1 MPWNYPLKRGIALKI
16 SNIRGLR
23 FNSIFRGMLPVFV
36 LAHFTHHLFTA
47 LLVPL
52 MPLIRNEFALDY
64 TKSGLLLSVFSLSYG
79 ISHLP
84 AGWLADRIG
93 ARILITIAIC
103 GVALAGL
110 LVGLSQ
116 TYTMMLGSL
125 ALMGLLGGGYH
136 TTSPPLI
143 SALAKPNNR
152 GRALGI
158 HLIGGSASFFM
169 APLIAAAIA
178 VALGWRAPFIIL
190 AIPTIAFGIIFYIL
204 LGRFSEIKK
213 SRQRSISSPGH
224 SEVQQRSHHLVP
236 FIILATF
243 TAAVL
248 FSAISFIPLFLVDN
262 FGLTE
267 EAAAAFF
274 AIIYFAGLLASPLG
288 GYLSDRFGRVS
299 VLVTASFIAGP
310 VIYMLN
316 MAPFGFGIGAIL
328 FIIGAILYIPQP
340 ASEAYI
346 VDHVPSHRR
355 SSILGIYFSGAILG
369 SSAIIPLLGYSVDH
383 VGFSTSFTIAGV
395 ALAVVTL
402 ACSIWIWV
410 KSTRQV

>member
-1 MPWNYPLKRGIALKI
+1 VNREITLKTSTIKRFRFSSLF
-16 SNIRGLR
+16 RGL
-23 FNSIFRGMLPVFV
+23 LPVFV
-36 LAHFTHHLFTA
+36 LAHFTHHLLIA

-52 MPLIRNEFALDY
+52 MPLIRDEFALDY
-64 TKSGLLLSVFSLSYG
+64 TKSGLLLSVFAMSYG

-93 ARILITIAIC
+93 ARILITVAIC

-116 TYTMMLGSL
+116 TYTMMLGFL
-125 ALMGLLGGGYH
+125 VLMGVLGGGYH
-136 TTSPPLI
+136 PASPPLI
-143 SALAKPNNR
+143 SASVEPKNR

-158 HLIGGSASFFM
+158 HLIGGSSSFFL

-190 AIPTIAFGIIFYIL
+190 AVPTFAFGIVFYVL
-204 LGRFSEIKK
+204 LGRLAEKRK
-213 SRQRSISSPGH
+213 DKYRSISSPDH
-224 SEVQQRSHHLVP
+224 PAIQQRSHHLVP

-248 FSAISFIPLFLVDN
+248 ISTISFIPLFLVDN
-262 FGLTE
+262 FGLAK
-267 EAAAAFF
+267 EAAAAFI
-274 AIIYFAGLLASPLG
+274 AIIYLAGLLASPLG

-299 VLVTASFIAGP
+299 VLLAASFIAGP

-316 MAPFGFGIGAIL
+316 IVPFGFGIGAIL
-328 FIIGAILYIPQP
+328 FMIGVILYTPQP

-346 VDHVPSHRR
+346 VGQVSGHRR
-355 SSILGIYFSGAILG
+355 SSILGIYFSGSMVGAG
-369 SSAIIPLLGYSVDH
+369 AIIPLLGYSIDH
-383 VGFSTSFTIAGV
+383 IGFATSFTIAGV
-395 ALAVVTL
+395 ALVVVSII
-402 ACSIWIWV
+402 CSIWLWGKAAHRV
-410 KSTRQV
+410 

>member
-1 MPWNYPLKRGIALKI
+1 MNREIALKVSI
-16 SNIRGLR
+16 IKRLRSNSLFRGL
-23 FNSIFRGMLPVFV
+23 LPVFV
-36 LAHFTHHLFTA
+36 LAHFTHHLLIA

-52 MPLIRNEFALDY
+52 MPLIRDEFALDY
-64 TKSGLLLSVFSLSYG
+64 TKSGLLLSVFTLSYG
-79 ISHLP
+79 ISQLP

-125 ALMGLLGGGYH
+125 ALMGVLGGGYH
-136 TTSPPLI
+136 PTSPPLI
-143 SALAKPNNR
+143 SALVEPRNR

-158 HLIGGSASFFM
+158 HLIGGSSSFFL
-169 APLIAAAIA
+169 APLIAASIA

-190 AIPTIAFGIIFYIL
+190 AIPTIAFGIIFYTL
-204 LGRFSEIKK
+204 LGRLAGKRK
-213 SRQRSISSPGH
+213 GKHRSISSPDN
-224 SEVQQRSHHLVP
+224 SAIQQRSHRLVP

-288 GYLSDRFGRVS
+288 GYLSDRFGGVS
-299 VLVTASFIAGP
+299 VLLAASLVAGP

-316 MAPFGFGIGAIL
+316 IVPFGFGIGAIL
-328 FIIGAILYIPQP
+328 FVIGAILYTPQP

-346 VDHVPSHRR
+346 VGQVSGHRR
-355 SSILGIYFSGAILG
+355 SSILGVYFSGALLG
-369 SSAIIPLLGYSVDH
+369 SGAIIPLLGYSIDH

-395 ALAVVTL
+395 ALVVVSLT
-402 ACSIWIWV
+402 CSIWLWGKATHRV
-410 KSTRQV
+410 

>member
-1 MPWNYPLKRGIALKI
+1 MNREIALKV
-16 SNIRGLR
+16 SNIKRFLSNSPFRGL
-23 FNSIFRGMLPVFV
+23 LPVFV
-36 LAHFTHHLFTA
+36 LAHFTHHLLPA

-52 MPLIRNEFALDY
+52 MPMIRDEFALDY

-116 TYTMMLGSL
+116 TYTMMLGSI
-125 ALMGLLGGGYH
+125 ALMGVLGGGYH
-136 TTSPPLI
+136 PASPPLI
-143 SALAKPNNR
+143 SASVEPKNR

-158 HLIGGSASFFM
+158 HLIGGSSSFFL
-169 APLIAAAIA
+169 APLIGAAIA

-190 AIPTIAFGIIFYIL
+190 VVPTIAFGIIFYVL
-204 LGRFSEIKK
+204 LGRLVEKNK
-213 SRQRSISSPGH
+213 DKHRSISSPEH
-224 SEVQQRSHHLVP
+224 PTIPQRPHHLVP

-299 VLVTASFIAGP
+299 VLLAVSFLAGP

-316 MAPFGFGIGAIL
+316 IVPFGFGIGAIL
-328 FIIGAILYIPQP
+328 FMIGAVLYIPQP
-340 ASEAYI
+340 ATEAYI
-346 VDHVPSHRR
+346 VGQASSHRR
-355 SSILGIYFSGAILG
+355 SSILGIYFSGGIMGAGAIT
-369 SSAIIPLLGYSVDH
+369 PLLGYFIDH
-383 VGFSTSFTIAGV
+383 VGFSTSFTIVGV
-395 ALAVVTL
+395 ALVVVSLT
-402 ACSIWIWV
+402 CSIWLWGKAIHRV
-410 KSTRQV
+410 

>member
-1 MPWNYPLKRGIALKI
+1 VNCEIALKASNIKRFI
-16 SNIRGLR
+16 SNSLFRGL
-23 FNSIFRGMLPVFV
+23 LPVFV
-36 LAHFTHHLFTA
+36 LAHFIHHLFTA

-52 MPLIRNEFALDY
+52 MPFIREEFALDY
-64 TKSGLLLSVFSLSYG
+64 TKSGLLLSVFSLTYG

-93 ARILITIAIC
+93 ARILITVAIC
-103 GVALAGL
+103 GVALAGV

-116 TYTMMLGSL
+116 TYAMMLGSL
-125 ALMGLLGGGYH
+125 ALMGILGGGYH

-143 SALAKPNNR
+143 SALAKPKNK

-158 HLIGGSASFFM
+158 HLIGGSFSFFM

-190 AIPTIAFGIIFYIL
+190 AIPTIAFGIIFYVL
-204 LGRFSEIKK
+204 LGRLSAKNK
-213 SRQRSISSPGH
+213 NKQRSASFSDHSKTLQSP
-224 SEVQQRSHHLVP
+224 HHLVP
-236 FIILATF
+236 FIVLATF

-262 FGLTE
+262 FGLSE
-267 EAAAAFF
+267 EAAAAFI

-288 GYLSDRFGRVS
+288 GYLADRFGRVA
-299 VLVTASFIAGP
+299 VLLAASFIAGP
-310 VIYMLN
+310 IIYLLN
-316 MAPFGFGIGAIL
+316 LAPFGFGIGAVLI
-328 FIIGAILYIPQP
+328 IIGVILYTPQP

-346 VDHVPSHRR
+346 VDQVSSQRR

-369 SSAIIPLLGYSVDH
+369 SSAIIPLLGYSIDH
-383 VGFSTSFTIAGV
+383 AGFSTSFSIAGG
-395 ALAVVTL
+395 AVFIVTL
-402 ACSIWIWV
+402 ICSLWLWGKASRRV
-410 KSTRQV
+410 

>member
-1 MPWNYPLKRGIALKI
+1 MNREIALNI
-16 SNIRGLR
+16 SNIKRFR
-23 FNSIFRGMLPVFV
+23 FNSLFRGLLPVFV
-36 LAHFTHHLFTA
+36 LAHFAHHLMIA

-52 MPLIRNEFALDY
+52 MPLIRDEFALDY

-125 ALMGLLGGGYH
+125 ALMGVLGGGYH
-136 TTSPPLI
+136 PTSPPLI
-143 SALAKPNNR
+143 SALVEPKNR

-158 HLIGGSASFFM
+158 HLIGGSSSFFM

-190 AIPTIAFGIIFYIL
+190 AIPTIAFGIIFYTL
-204 LGRFSEIKK
+204 LRRLAENNKDK
-213 SRQRSISSPGH
+213 HRPISSPDH
-224 SEVQQRSHHLVP
+224 HTIQKRSHHLVP

-248 FSAISFIPLFLVDN
+248 FSTISFIPLFLVDN

-267 EAAAAFF
+267 EAAAAFI

-288 GYLSDRFGRVS
+288 GYLTDRFGGVP
-299 VLVTASFIAGP
+299 VLLTASLIAGP

-316 MAPFGFGIGAIL
+316 IVPFGFGIGAML

-340 ASEAYI
+340 ASETYI
-346 VDHVPSHRR
+346 VGQVSGHRR

-369 SSAIIPLLGYSVDH
+369 SGAIIPLLGYSIDH
-383 VGFSTSFTIAGV
+383 LGFSASFTIVGV
-395 ALAVVTL
+395 ALVIVSLT
-402 ACSIWIWV
+402 CSIWLWNKATHRV
-410 KSTRQV
+410 

>member
-1 MPWNYPLKRGIALKI
+1 M
-16 SNIRGLR
+16 
-23 FNSIFRGMLPVFV
+23 

-52 MPLIRNEFALDY
+52 MPFIRDEFALDY

-79 ISHLP
+79 VSHLP

-125 ALMGLLGGGYH
+125 ALMGVLGGGYH
-136 TTSPPLI
+136 TTSPPLV
-143 SALAKPNNR
+143 SALTEPNIR

-158 HLIGGSASFFM
+158 HLIGGSFSFFM
-169 APLIAAAIA
+169 TPLIAAAIA

-190 AIPTIAFGIIFYIL
+190 AVPTIAFGIIFYIL
-204 LGRFSEIKK
+204 LGRLSENNKGK
-213 SRQRSISSPGH
+213 HRPISSPGH
-224 SEVQQRSHHLVP
+224 HTIQQRSHHLIP
-236 FIILATF
+236 FIILATL
-243 TAAVL
+243 TAALL
-248 FSAISFIPLFLVDN
+248 FSVISFIPLFLVDN
-262 FGLTE
+262 FGVTE
-267 EAAAAFF
+267 EAAAAFI

-288 GYLSDRFGRVS
+288 GYLSDRFGRVA
-299 VLVTASFIAGP
+299 VLLIASFIAGP
-310 VIYMLN
+310 VIYTLGIV
-316 MAPFGFGIGAIL
+316 PFSFGIGAIL
-328 FIIGAILYIPQP
+328 FILGAILYIPQA

-346 VDHVPSHRR
+346 VDQVPSHRR

-369 SSAIIPLLGYSVDH
+369 SSAIIPLLGYSIDH
-383 VGFSTSFTIAGV
+383 LGFSASFTIAGV
-395 ALAVVTL
+395 ALIVASL
-402 ACSIWIWV
+402 ICSIWLWGKAIHRV
-410 KSTRQV
+410 

>member
-1 MPWNYPLKRGIALKI
+1 MNREIVLKVSSIKRFC
-16 SNIRGLR
+16 SNSLFRGL
-23 FNSIFRGMLPVFV
+23 LPVFV
-36 LAHFTHHLFTA
+36 LAHFTHHLFSA

-52 MPLIRNEFALDY
+52 MPLIRDEFALDY

-93 ARILITIAIC
+93 ARILLTIAIC
-103 GVALAGL
+103 GVALAAL

-136 TTSPPLI
+136 PTSPPLI
-143 SALAKPNNR
+143 SALVKPKNR
-152 GRALGI
+152 GSALGI
-158 HLIGGSASFFM
+158 HLIGGSASFFL

-178 VALGWRAPFIIL
+178 VTLGWRAPFIIL

-204 LGRFSEIKK
+204 LGRLTAKRKGKHSP
-213 SRQRSISSPGH
+213 ISSPDH
-224 SEVQQRSHHLVP
+224 HKIQQRSRHLIP

-288 GYLSDRFGRVS
+288 GYLTDRFGGVS
-299 VLVTASFIAGP
+299 VLLAASLVAGP

-316 MAPFGFGIGAIL
+316 IMPFGFGIGAIL
-328 FIIGAILYIPQP
+328 FIIGVILYIPQP
-340 ASEAYI
+340 ASETYI
-346 VDHVPSHRR
+346 VDQVSSHRR
-355 SSILGIYFSGAILG
+355 SSILGIYFSAAILG
-369 SSAIIPLLGYSVDH
+369 SGAIIPLLGYSIDH
-383 VGFSTSFTIAGV
+383 LGFSKSFTIASIALVVV
-395 ALAVVTL
+395 ALT
-402 ACSIWIWV
+402 CSIWLWGKAIHRV
-410 KSTRQV
+410 

>member
-1 MPWNYPLKRGIALKI
+1 MNREITLKVSTIKRFRFSSLF
-16 SNIRGLR
+16 RGL
-23 FNSIFRGMLPVFV
+23 LPVFV
-36 LAHFTHHLFTA
+36 LAHFTHHLLIA

-52 MPLIRNEFALDY
+52 MPLIRDEFALDY
-64 TKSGLLLSVFSLSYG
+64 TKSGLLLSVFTLSYG
-79 ISHLP
+79 ISQLP

-93 ARILITIAIC
+93 ARILITVAIC

-116 TYTMMLGSL
+116 TYTMMLGFL
-125 ALMGLLGGGYH
+125 ALMGVLGGGYH
-136 TTSPPLI
+136 PASPPLI
-143 SALAKPNNR
+143 SASVEPKNR

-158 HLIGGSASFFM
+158 HLIGGSSSFFL

-190 AIPTIAFGIIFYIL
+190 AVPTIAFGIIFYVL
-204 LGRFSEIKK
+204 LGRLAEKRNGK
-213 SRQRSISSPGH
+213 HRSISSPDH
-224 SEVQQRSHHLVP
+224 PAIQQRSHRLVP

-248 FSAISFIPLFLVDN
+248 ISTVSFIPLFLVDN
-262 FGLTE
+262 FGVAK
-267 EAAAAFF
+267 EAAAAFV

-299 VLVTASFIAGP
+299 VLLAASFIAGP

-316 MAPFGFGIGAIL
+316 IVPFGFGIGAIL
-328 FIIGAILYIPQP
+328 FMIGATLYIPQP

-346 VDHVPSHRR
+346 IGQVSHRR
-355 SSILGIYFSGAILG
+355 RSLILGIYFSGSMMGAGAIT
-369 SSAIIPLLGYSVDH
+369 PLLGYFIDH

-395 ALAVVTL
+395 ALVVVSLTR
-402 ACSIWIWV
+402 SIWLWGKV
-410 KSTRQV
+410 THRV

>member
-1 MPWNYPLKRGIALKI
+1 MNREITLKVSTIKRFHFSSLF
-16 SNIRGLR
+16 RGL
-23 FNSIFRGMLPVFV
+23 LPVFV
-36 LAHFTHHLFTA
+36 LAHFTHHLLIA

-52 MPLIRNEFALDY
+52 MPLIRDEFALDY
-64 TKSGLLLSVFSLSYG
+64 TKSGLLLSVFTLSYG
-79 ISHLP
+79 ISQLP

-93 ARILITIAIC
+93 ARLLITIGIC

-116 TYTMMLGSL
+116 TYTMMLGFL
-125 ALMGLLGGGYH
+125 ALMGVLGGGYH
-136 TTSPPLI
+136 PASPPLI
-143 SALAKPNNR
+143 SASVEPKNR

-158 HLIGGSASFFM
+158 HLIGGSSSFFL

-190 AIPTIAFGIIFYIL
+190 AVPTIAFGIIFYVL
-204 LGRFSEIKK
+204 LGRLAEKRK
-213 SRQRSISSPGH
+213 GKHRSISSPDH
-224 SEVQQRSHHLVP
+224 PAIQQRPHRLVP

-248 FSAISFIPLFLVDN
+248 ISTVSFIPLFLVDN
-262 FGLTE
+262 FGVAK
-267 EAAAAFF
+267 EAAAAFI

-299 VLVTASFIAGP
+299 VLLAASFIAGP

-316 MAPFGFGIGAIL
+316 IVPFGFGIGAIL
-328 FIIGAILYIPQP
+328 FMIGAILYIPQP

-346 VDHVPSHRR
+346 IGQVSHRRR
-355 SSILGIYFSGAILG
+355 SSILGIYFSGGMMGAGAIT
-369 SSAIIPLLGYSVDH
+369 PLLGYFIDH
-383 VGFSTSFTIAGV
+383 VGFFTSFTMAAV
-395 ALAVVTL
+395 ALVVVSLT
-402 ACSIWIWV
+402 CSIWLWGKATHRV
-410 KSTRQV
+410 

>member
-1 MPWNYPLKRGIALKI
+1 MNREITLKVSTIK
-16 SNIRGLR
+16 R
-23 FNSIFRGMLPVFV
+23 FHFGSIFRGLLPVFV
-36 LAHFTHHLFTA
+36 LAHFTHHLLIA

-52 MPLIRNEFALDY
+52 MPLIRDEFALDY
-64 TKSGLLLSVFSLSYG
+64 TKSGLLFSVFTLSYG
-79 ISHLP
+79 ISQLP

-93 ARILITIAIC
+93 ARLLITIGIC

-116 TYTMMLGSL
+116 TYTMMLGFL
-125 ALMGLLGGGYH
+125 ALMGVLGGGYH
-136 TTSPPLI
+136 PASPPLI
-143 SALAKPNNR
+143 SASVEPKNR

-158 HLIGGSASFFM
+158 HLIGGSSSFFL

-190 AIPTIAFGIIFYIL
+190 AVPTIAFGIIFYVL
-204 LGRFSEIKK
+204 LGRLAEKRK
-213 SRQRSISSPGH
+213 GNHRSISSPDH
-224 SEVQQRSHHLVP
+224 PAIQQRPHRLVP

-248 FSAISFIPLFLVDN
+248 ISTVSFIPLFLVDN
-262 FGLTE
+262 FGVAK
-267 EAAAAFF
+267 EAAAAFI

-299 VLVTASFIAGP
+299 VLLAASFIAGP

-316 MAPFGFGIGAIL
+316 IMPFGFGIGLIL
-328 FIIGAILYIPQP
+328 FMIGTTLYIPQP

-346 VDHVPSHRR
+346 IGQVSHRRR
-355 SSILGIYFSGAILG
+355 SSILGIYFSGSLMGAGAIT
-369 SSAIIPLLGYSVDH
+369 PLLGYFIDH
-383 VGFSTSFTIAGV
+383 VGFFTSFTMAAV
-395 ALAVVTL
+395 ALVVVSLT
-402 ACSIWIWV
+402 CSIWLWG
-410 KSTRQV
+410 KATRRV

>member
-1 MPWNYPLKRGIALKI
+1 MKSEIILKV
-16 SNIRGLR
+16 SNIKRFR
-23 FNSIFRGMLPVFV
+23 FNSLFRGLLPVFV
-36 LAHFTHHLFTA
+36 LAHFTHHLLPA

-52 MPLIRNEFALDY
+52 MPLIRDEFALNY
-64 TKSGLLLSVFSLSYG
+64 TQSGLLLSVFSLSYG

-93 ARILITIAIC
+93 ARILITVAIC

-116 TYTMMLGSL
+116 TYAMMLGSL
-125 ALMGLLGGGYH
+125 ALMGVLGGGYH
-136 TTSPPLI
+136 STSPLLI
-143 SALAKPNNR
+143 SASVEPKNR

-158 HLIGGSASFFM
+158 HLIGGSSSFFL

-190 AIPTIAFGIIFYIL
+190 AVPTIAFGIIFYVL
-204 LGRFSEIKK
+204 LGRLAKK
-213 SRQRSISSPGH
+213 NKDKHRTISSPDH
-224 SEVQQRSHHLVP
+224 PTIQQRSHHLVP

-262 FGLTE
+262 FSLTE

-299 VLVTASFIAGP
+299 VLLAASLIAGP

-316 MAPFGFGIGAIL
+316 IVPFSFGIGAIL

-340 ASEAYI
+340 ATEAYI
-346 VDHVPSHRR
+346 VDQVSSHRR
-355 SSILGIYFSGAILG
+355 SSILGIYFSGGIMGAGAIT
-369 SSAIIPLLGYSVDH
+369 PLLGYFIDH
-383 VGFSTSFTIAGV
+383 VGFSTSFTIVGV
-395 ALAVVTL
+395 ALIVVSLT
-402 ACSIWIWV
+402 CSIWLWGKAIRRV
-410 KSTRQV
+410 

>member
-1 MPWNYPLKRGIALKI
+1 VNREITLKV
-16 SNIRGLR
+16 SNIKRFRSNPLFRGL
-23 FNSIFRGMLPVFV
+23 LPVFV
-36 LAHFTHHLFTA
+36 LAHFSHHLFTA

-52 MPLIRNEFALDY
+52 MPLIRDEFALDY

-103 GVALAGL
+103 GVAL
-110 LVGLSQ
+110 
-116 TYTMMLGSL
+116 
-125 ALMGLLGGGYH
+125 
-136 TTSPPLI
+136 
-143 SALAKPNNR
+143 
-152 GRALGI
+152 GI
-158 HLIGGSASFFM
+158 HLIGGSASFFL

-178 VALGWRAPFIIL
+178 AALGWRAPFIIL
-190 AIPTIAFGIIFYIL
+190 AIPTIAFGIIFYML
-204 LGRFSEIKK
+204 LGRITEKREEK
-213 SRQRSISSPGH
+213 RSLVSSPDH
-224 SEVQQRSHHLVP
+224 PKIQQRSRHLIP

-288 GYLSDRFGRVS
+288 GYLSDRFGRVA
-299 VLVTASFIAGP
+299 VLLTASLIAGP
-310 VIYMLN
+310 VIYMLSIV
-316 MAPFGFGIGAIL
+316 PFGLGIGAIL
-328 FIIGAILYIPQP
+328 FIIGAILYTPQP

-346 VDHVPSHRR
+346 VDQVPRHRR

-369 SSAIIPLLGYSVDH
+369 SSAIIPLLGYSIDH
-383 VGFSTSFTIAGV
+383 LGFSTSFTIAGV
-395 ALAVVTL
+395 ALVVISL
-402 ACSIWIWV
+402 VCSIWLWGKVIQRV
-410 KSTRQV
+410 

>member
-1 MPWNYPLKRGIALKI
+1 VNREITLKV
-16 SNIRGLR
+16 SNIKRFRSNPLFRGL
-23 FNSIFRGMLPVFV
+23 LPVFV
-36 LAHFTHHLFTA
+36 LAHFSHHLFTA

-52 MPLIRNEFALDY
+52 MPLIRDEFALDY

-125 ALMGLLGGGYH
+125 ALMGILGGGYH
-136 TTSPPLI
+136 TTSPPLV
-143 SALAKPNNR
+143 SALTDPKNR

-158 HLIGGSASFFM
+158 HLIGGSASFFL

-178 VALGWRAPFIIL
+178 AALGWRAPFIIL
-190 AIPTIAFGIIFYIL
+190 AIPTIAFGIIFYML
-204 LGRFSEIKK
+204 LGRITEKREEK
-213 SRQRSISSPGH
+213 RSLVSSPDH
-224 SEVQQRSHHLVP
+224 PKIQQRSRHLIP

-288 GYLSDRFGRVS
+288 GYLSDRFGRVA
-299 VLVTASFIAGP
+299 VLLTASLIAGP
-310 VIYMLN
+310 VIYMLSIV
-316 MAPFGFGIGAIL
+316 PFGLGIGAIL
-328 FIIGAILYIPQP
+328 FIIGAILYTPQP

-346 VDHVPSHRR
+346 VDQVPRHRR

-369 SSAIIPLLGYSVDH
+369 SSAIIPLLGYSIDH
-383 VGFSTSFTIAGV
+383 LGFSTSFTIAGV
-395 ALAVVTL
+395 ALVVISL
-402 ACSIWIWV
+402 VCSIWLWGKVIQRV
-410 KSTRQV
+410 

>member
-1 MPWNYPLKRGIALKI
+1 
-16 SNIRGLR
+16 
-23 FNSIFRGMLPVFV
+23 
-36 LAHFTHHLFTA
+36 
-47 LLVPL
+47 
-52 MPLIRNEFALDY
+52 MPLIRDEFALDY

-110 LVGLSQ
+110 LVGFSQ
-116 TYTMMLGSL
+116 TYAMMLGSL
-125 ALMGLLGGGYH
+125 ALMGVLGGGYH
-136 TTSPPLI
+136 TTSPPLV
-143 SALAKPNNR
+143 SALAEPKNR
-152 GRALGI
+152 GRVLGI
-158 HLIGGSASFFM
+158 HLIGGSFSFFM

-204 LGRFSEIKK
+204 LGQLAEKRKGK
-213 SRQRSISSPGH
+213 HRPISSPDH
-224 SEVQQRSHHLVP
+224 HTIQQRPNRLVP

-267 EAAAAFF
+267 EAAAAFI

-288 GYLSDRFGRVS
+288 GYLSDRFGRVA
-299 VLVTASFIAGP
+299 VLLTASFIAGP

-316 MAPFGFGIGAIL
+316 IVHFGFGIGAIL
-328 FIIGAILYIPQP
+328 FIIGVILYTPQP

-346 VDHVPSHRR
+346 VDQVSSHRR

-369 SSAIIPLLGYSVDH
+369 SSAIIPLLGYSIDR
-383 VGFSTSFTIAGV
+383 VGFSTSFTIVGV
-395 ALAVVTL
+395 ALAVVSL
-402 ACSIWIWV
+402 VCSLWLWGKV
-410 KSTRQV
+410 TRRL

>member
-1 MPWNYPLKRGIALKI
+1 MHPLLK
-16 SNIRGLR
+16 GL
-23 FNSIFRGMLPVFV
+23 LPLFV
-36 LAHFTHHLFTA
+36 LAHFLHHLYTA

-52 MPLIRNEFALDY
+52 LPLIRNEFALDY
-64 TKSGLLLSVFSLSYG
+64 TKSGLLLSVFSFTYG

-110 LVGLSQ
+110 LVGFSQ
-116 TYTMMLGSL
+116 TFNLMLGSL

-143 SALAKPNNR
+143 STSASKNNR
-152 GRALGI
+152 GRALGV
-158 HLIGGSASFFM
+158 HLIGGSFSFFV

-178 VALGWRAPFIIL
+178 VTLGWRAPFVIL
-190 AIPTIAFGIIFYIL
+190 AIPSIAFGIIFYII
-204 LGRFSEIKK
+204 LGRLSGKNKYNPKPK
-213 SRQRSISSPGH
+213 SMAGDKSQKSA
-224 SEVQQRSHHLVP
+224 HHLVP

-267 EAAAAFF
+267 EAAAAFI
-274 AIIYFAGLLASPLG
+274 AIIYLAGLVASPLG
-288 GYLSDRFGRVS
+288 GYLSDRFGRVA
-299 VLVTASFIAGP
+299 VLLTASFVAGP
-310 VIYMLN
+310 VIYMLDIV
-316 MAPFGFGIGAIL
+316 PFSVGIIVIL
-328 FIIGAILYIPQP
+328 VLIGIILYMPQP

-346 VDHVPSHRR
+346 VDQVSIQRR
-355 SSILGIYFSGAILG
+355 SSILGIYFSGGILG
-369 SSAIIPLLGYSVDH
+369 SSAIIPLLGYSIDNY
-383 VGFSTSFTIAGV
+383 GFTTSFTITGIALV
-395 ALAVVTL
+395 AVTVI
-402 ACSIWIWV
+402 CSIWLWKKAI
-410 KSTRQV
+410 SRI

>member
-1 MPWNYPLKRGIALKI
+1 VNREITLKV
-16 SNIRGLR
+16 SNIKRFR
-23 FNSIFRGMLPVFV
+23 FNSLFRGLLPVFV
-36 LAHFTHHLFTA
+36 LAHFTHHLLPA

-93 ARILITIAIC
+93 ARILVTVAIC

-125 ALMGLLGGGYH
+125 ALMGVLGGGYH
-136 TTSPPLI
+136 PASPPLI
-143 SALAKPNNR
+143 SASVEPKNR

-158 HLIGGSASFFM
+158 HLIGGSSSFFM

-190 AIPTIAFGIIFYIL
+190 AVPTIAFGIIFYIL
-204 LGRFSEIKK
+204 LGRLVEKNK
-213 SRQRSISSPGH
+213 DKHRSISSPD
-224 SEVQQRSHHLVP
+224 HHAIRQHPNRLIP
-236 FIILATF
+236 FIILATSA
-243 TAAVL
+243 AAVL

-262 FGLTE
+262 FGLTV

-299 VLVTASFIAGP
+299 VLLAASLIAGP

-316 MAPFGFGIGAIL
+316 IVPFGFGIGAIL
-328 FIIGAILYIPQP
+328 FMIGAILYIPQP
-340 ASEAYI
+340 ATEAYI
-346 VDHVPSHRR
+346 VDQVSSHRR
-355 SSILGIYFSGAILG
+355 SSILGIYFSGGIMGAGVIT
-369 SSAIIPLLGYSVDH
+369 PLLGYSIDH
-383 VGFSTSFTIAGV
+383 VGFSTSFTIVGI
-395 ALAVVTL
+395 ALVVVSLT
-402 ACSIWIWV
+402 CSIWLWGKATHRV
-410 KSTRQV
+410 